1 MSVHGGLRAFVRLA
15 MPKSAPVS
23 ALVRMLVPARAPAPR
38 SHHSPRPLQLSF
50 VFSVDLAKT
59 RLHLG
64 ENVQYLNSYIAD
76 KRGILCPL
84 QFLLVPNGA
93 TKAKVR

>member
-1 MSVHGGLRAFVRLA
+1 MVVHGGLRA
-15 MPKSAPVS
+15 
-23 ALVRMLVPARAPAPR
+23 LVRMAAPTRARTEDHTTVRAQ
-38 SHHSPRPLQLSF
+38 LQLSF

>member
-1 MSVHGGLRAFVRLA
+1 MVVHEGLR
-15 MPKSAPVS
+15 
-23 ALVRMLVPARAPAPR
+23 ALVRMAVPKSCVCACAHACARTRACTEAHTR
-38 SHHSPRPLQLSF
+38 VRAQLRLSF

>member
-1 MSVHGGLRAFVRLA
+1 MRVFA
-15 MPKSAPVS
+15 
-23 ALVRMLVPARAPAPR
+23 PARTEAHAEAR
-38 SHHSPRPLQLSF
+38 TEAHTQLQLSF

>member
-1 MSVHGGLRAFVRLA
+1 MVVHGGLRALVRMA
-15 MPKSAPVS
+15 VPKSAP
-23 ALVRMLVPARAPAPR
+23 ARACTEAHAR
-38 SHHSPRPLQLSF
+38 ARAQLQLSF